1 MYVLKCTRDHN
12 GMYLNEMLPAAKQTL
27 TTCKGGY

>member
-12 GMYLNEMLPAAKQTL
+12 GMYLNEMPAAKQTL